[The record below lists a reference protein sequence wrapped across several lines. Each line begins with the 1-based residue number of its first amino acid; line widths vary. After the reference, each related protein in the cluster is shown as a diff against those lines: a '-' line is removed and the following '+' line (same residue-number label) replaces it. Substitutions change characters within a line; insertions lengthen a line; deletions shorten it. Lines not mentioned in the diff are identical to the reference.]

1 MMRTTLLALLA
12 AAAATLAAPGLA
24 QAVNDPLLSGYGGP
38 GAGEQV
44 VIGSSFS
51 DPGGGGGSGGSG
63 SGSAAGDSGSGGG
76 GSNQASGGSG
86 GQGGGSSA
94 GQPGGNAANAGGKQ
108 AGGGQA
114 NAGSSRLSDVP
125 LLSGAG
131 KPKESDDDAFT
142 TLELVLAAG
151 ALLALI
157 LLVAGLRRL
166 VRQKPDAGEA
176 APSH

>member
-12 AAAATLAAPGLA
+12 AAAATLAAPWLA
-24 QAVNDPLLSGYGGP
+24 QAVNNPLLSGYGGP

-63 SGSAAGDSGSGGG
+63 SGSAAGGG
-76 GSNQASGGSG
+76 GSDQASGGSGGSG

-94 GQPGGNAANAGGKQ
+94 GQPGGNAANAAGKQ

-114 NAGSSRLSDVP
+114 NAGSSRLRDVP

-166 VRQKPDAGEA
+166 VRQKPDAAET

>member
-63 SGSAAGDSGSGGG
+63 SGSAAGGG
-76 GSNQASGGSG
+76 GSDQASGGSGGSG

-94 GQPGGNAANAGGKQ
+94 GQPGGNAANAAGKQ

-114 NAGSSRLSDVP
+114 NAGSSRLRDVP

-166 VRQKPDAGEA
+166 VRQKPDAAET

>member
-63 SGSAAGDSGSGGG
+63 SGSAAGGG
-76 GSNQASGGSG
+76 GSDQASGGSGGSG

-166 VRQKPDAGEA
+166 VRQKPDAAET